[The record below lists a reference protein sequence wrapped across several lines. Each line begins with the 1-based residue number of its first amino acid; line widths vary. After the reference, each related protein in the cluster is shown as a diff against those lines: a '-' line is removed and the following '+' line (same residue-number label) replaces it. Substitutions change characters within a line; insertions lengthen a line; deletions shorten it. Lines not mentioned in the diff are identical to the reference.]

1 MWIFLPNAE
10 LWIVPQS
17 KPEPVCIMSDNLH
30 PITILS
36 VSFVMLRIH
45 FSERIIFLNFHS
57 SWLTTGSFFLELE
70 RDKKNLDCKIVKC
83 LTKWGGFLWHRI
95 VFLTVWTKTL
105 EGRKGKETTLGN
117 QYNTNAQAF
126 SEPSYIVCYCK
137 GRPTKSEHFVL
148 VWSPFVIL
156 VNIRHVGPAPTKL
169 LSS

>member
-1 MWIFLPNAE
+1 MSLKCGSFYPSQCWVVNL
-10 LWIVPQS
+10 PQS
-17 KPEPVCIMSDNLH
+17 KPEPVCIMSDNL
-30 PITILS
+30 PAITVLS
-36 VSFVMLRIH
+36 VSFMMLRSH
-45 FSERIIFLNFHS
+45 FSERIIFKTSTALDCDDRK
-57 SWLTTGSFFLELE
+57 GFFELQ

-137 GRPTKSEHFVL
+137 GRPTKSEHWFGL
-148 VWSPFVIL
+148 PL
-156 VNIRHVGPAPTKL
+156 
-169 LSS
+169 

>member
-1 MWIFLPNAE
+1 MWIFWPTIAE
-10 LWIVPQS
+10 LWILPQPPIQTRAS
-17 KPEPVCIMSDNLH
+17 EHKVMSDNLR
-30 PITILS
+30 PIIILS
-36 VSFVMLRIH
+36 VSFMMLRSH
-45 FSERIIFLNFHS
+45 FSERI
-57 SWLTTGSFFLELE
+57 FFLKKTSTALDWRQEGFFELQ

-148 VWSPFVIL
+148 VWWGGL
-156 VNIRHVGPAPTKL
+156 VSLCNFG
-169 LSS
+169 